1 MSDMPQNP
9 AGNSPDHPELL
20 IPNRADTVDQTSLN
34 AGTPIHLSD
43 VAKKSE
49 ASASE
54 ASAAEASV
62 SGQNHSA
69 ECPLTNFTNH
79 YVGYMDLLADL
90 PTVMAYLDT
99 HQGWFKRCAHP
110 FKADAIG
117 TTGYAMGVGRVGAFG
132 FEVDPRV
139 GLNLLPPDANNV
151 YRIETIPIPDQ
162 EPQGYEVDFQAKMSL
177 KEVPLIPADYPK
189 IDPAVLTTYPV
200 MTSVAWDLQLRVTLQ
215 FPPFIHRMPM
225 DLIQKTG
232 DGVLA
237 FVVEKVS
244 RSLTGKVQD
253 DFHQTHQ
260 IKPPKQLKL
269 RRR

>member
-1 MSDMPQNP
+1 MPQNQV
-9 AGNSPDHPELL
+9 NSSPENQE
-20 IPNRADTVDQTSLN
+20 P
-34 AGTPIHLSD
+34 
-43 VAKKSE
+43 VATDSVNINP
-49 ASASE
+49 
-54 ASAAEASV
+54 ASV
-62 SGQNHSA
+62 SSDVTNTATANTVTANKELENSENSLQNPN
-69 ECPLTNFTNH
+69 CPLTNFTNH

-90 PTVMAYLDT
+90 KTVMDYLDT

-139 GLNLLPPDANNV
+139 GLNLLPPDENNV
-151 YRIETIPIPDQ
+151 YRIVTIPIPDQ
-162 EPQGYEVDFQAKMSL
+162 EPQGYEVDFRAEMSL
-177 KEVPLIPADYPK
+177 TEVPLQPTDYPK
-189 IDPAVLTTYPV
+189 LDSAVLDTYPM
-200 MTSVAWDLQLRVTLQ
+200 MTSVAWDLNLRVTLQ
-215 FPPFIHRMPM
+215 FPAFIHRMPM

-253 DFHQTHQ
+253 DFHQTHN
-260 IKPPKQLKL
+260 IKPPKQIHL

>member
-1 MSDMPQNP
+1 MPQNQVNSSP
-9 AGNSPDHPELL
+9 ENQEPVATDSVNINSASVNSDVTNPTIANNKLGNSENSLQNNN
-20 IPNRADTVDQTSLN
+20 PN
-34 AGTPIHLSD
+34 
-43 VAKKSE
+43 
-49 ASASE
+49 
-54 ASAAEASV
+54 
-62 SGQNHSA
+62 
-69 ECPLTNFTNH
+69 CPLTNFTNH

-90 PTVMAYLDT
+90 KTVMDYLDT

-139 GLNLLPPDANNV
+139 GLNLLPPDENNV

-162 EPQGYEVDFQAKMSL
+162 EPQGYEVDFRAEMSL
-177 KEVPLIPADYPK
+177 TEVPLQPTDYPK
-189 IDPAVLTTYPV
+189 LDPAVLETYPV
-200 MTSVAWDLQLRVTLQ
+200 MTSVAWDLNLRVTLQ
-215 FPPFIHRMPM
+215 FPAFIHRMPM

-253 DFHQTHQ
+253 DFHQTHDITPPRQ
-260 IKPPKQLKL
+260 IRL